1 MKRVF
6 LLSVLFS
13 LCATNLLY
21 SQPSKDEIKGAE
33 FFFKEFN
40 KRCSKENG
48 ELWGVSYCSS
58 LILIDRENRFIFSQ
72 EPININS
79 KQNHKGIVY
88 YYSAP
93 NDMLLSCGV
102 TKIDNKNY
110 AAVDIN
116 EQDINLIIETAF
128 HEITHKF
135 QYDIDY
141 DCIYNNFHIETKFG
155 QLYIRLESMAL
166 INALSNK
173 GDLRREYI
181 KDALYFRE
189 KRQNMFKGA
198 KENETKFELSEGL
211 AEFSGIF
218 LTYGDTAIN
227 VFLSRFNKNIGEDR
241 IGVRIFGYNTGAS
254 YSFLNQDS
262 LHWNYNV
269 YKIGDIT
276 QITRTIYNIG
286 DKELSSIDEALLFKK
301 YNYDALLQKEDSIEK
316 AINNRNISLLE
327 KLEKGNLLK
336 IIWDGNTR
344 IGFNPNNQT
353 IINDSITYYDFIEI
367 TSSWGRVY
375 SNYAGCFLISN
386 YFYFILPDDLTIKE
400 INEGYCNEKL
410 CFKLNSNS
418 EIIKE
423 GNNYVIE
430 SE

>member
-1 MKRVF
+1 MKKLF

-13 LCATNLLY
+13 LCAVNILY
-21 SQPSKDEIKGAE
+21 SQPSKEEIKGAE
-33 FFFKEFN
+33 FFFKEFD
-40 KRCSKENG
+40 KMCSKENG

-58 LILIDRENRFIFSQ
+58 LILIDRENRLIFSQ
-72 EPININS
+72 APININS
-79 KQNHKGIVY
+79 KQNHKGSVY
-88 YYSAP
+88 YYTAP

-110 AAVDIN
+110 ATVDIN

-135 QYDIDY
+135 QYDSDY
-141 DCIYNNFHIETKFG
+141 NLSYNNSHAETKFG

-173 GDLRREYI
+173 GDLRRDYI

-211 AEFSGIF
+211 AEFSGIY

-241 IGVRIFGYNTGAS
+241 IGVRVFGYNTGAA
-254 YSFLNQDS
+254 YSFLNKDS

-269 YKIGDIT
+269 YKLGDIT
-276 QITRTIYNIG
+276 QITRKIYNIG

-301 YNYDALLQKEDSIEK
+301 YNYDALFQKEDSIEK
-316 AINNRNISLLE
+316 AINDRNLSFLE
-327 KLEKGNLLK
+327 KLEKGKTLK
-336 IIWDGNTR
+336 IKLDDECIFGM
-344 IGFNPNNQT
+344 NPNTQT
-353 IINDSITYYDFIEI
+353 IISEGITYYQDLEF
-367 TSSWGRVY
+367 TSSLGRIY
-375 SNYAGCFLISN
+375 SHIGCFLKSN
-386 YFYFILPDDLTIKE
+386 YFYFILPDDLTLKE
-400 INEGYCNEKL
+400 INEDYCNEKL
-410 CFKLNSNS
+410 CFKLNANF
-418 EIIKE
+418 EIVKQ
-423 GNNYVIE
+423 GNNYIIE
-430 SE
+430 SK